1 VSAALTTLPWVEPDT
16 IKADGKKRQVKFT
29 VKDRAKF
36 NLDEVKQALGS
47 RYSDGVKVL
56 SGLTEK

>member
-1 VSAALTTLPWVEPDT
+1 MSQALTTLPWVESDT

-29 VKDRAKF
+29 LKSGAKI
-36 NLDEVKQALGS
+36 NMDELKEALGP

-56 SGLTEK
+56 TAPTDK

>member
-1 VSAALTTLPWVEPDT
+1 VSAALTALPWVESDT

-36 NLDEVKQALGS
+36 NMDEIKQALGS
-47 RYSDGVKVL
+47 RYNYGVKL
-56 SGLTEK
+56 LAGPTEK